1 MHSRSGSV
9 NGIEME
15 QRAQIALEY
24 LLTVAFG
31 VVLAT
36 VAALLAFQV
45 VGIAQVAEKNIEQ
58 FRIATVTSF
67 LGD

>member
-1 MHSRSGSV
+1 MDS
-9 NGIEME
+9 
-15 QRAQIALEY
+15 RAQVALEY

-45 VGIAQVAEKNIEQ
+45 AGIAQVAEKNIEQ
-58 FRIATVTSF
+58 FRQETILSF

>member
-1 MHSRSGSV
+1 MDS
-9 NGIEME
+9 
-15 QRAQIALEY
+15 RAQIALEY

-58 FRIATVTSF
+58 FRQETILSF

>member
-1 MHSRSGSV
+1 
-9 NGIEME
+9 ME
-15 QRAQIALEY
+15 TRAQVGLEY

-31 VVLAT
+31 VILAT
-36 VAALLAFQV
+36 VAALLALQV

-58 FRIATVTSF
+58 YRQETVLSF

>member
-1 MHSRSGSV
+1 
-9 NGIEME
+9 ME

-36 VAALLAFQV
+36 VAALIAFQV

-58 FRIATVTSF
+58 FRQETILSF